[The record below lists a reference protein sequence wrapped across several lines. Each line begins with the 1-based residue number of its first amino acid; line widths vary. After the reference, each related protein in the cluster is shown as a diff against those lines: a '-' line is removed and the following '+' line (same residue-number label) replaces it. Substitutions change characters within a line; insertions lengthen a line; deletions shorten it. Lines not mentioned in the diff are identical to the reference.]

1 MVRSTLNVPRSLF
14 VGFENLFDELEGIHN
29 SARSGNDNYPPHNIV
44 KIDDEKLDG
53 DRILS
58 EQTSRDII
66 SMLENVAIRGAP
78 RAKINGYRIGGK
90 TGTAQIAAANY
101 ASDKHNALFVGI
113 APLIKPRIA
122 IAVIVNEPGGNE
134 YYGGEV
140 AAPVFSEIGSHTL
153 RLLGIA
159 PDDK

>member
-1 MVRSTLNVPRSLF
+1 MIYAAIANGGIRKPNTLK
-14 VGFENLFDELEGIHN
+14 
-29 SARSGNDNYPPHNIV
+29 
-44 KIDDEKLDG
+44 KIEDEKLDG

-66 SMLENVAIRGAP
+66 SMLENVAVRGAP

-113 APLIKPRIA
+113 APLTKPKIA

-134 YYGGEV
+134 YYGGQV